1 MIPESPKII
10 SLDAIHESS
19 RSRVFKGQ
27 TSDGTEILIKEDLTG
42 DQGRL
47 FNETSITG
55 KSFHGEMNSGVV
67 LHQGKLVMMRKFVPG
82 KSLKEF
88 IPNDGMGK
96 QEFLSIAILLAREL
110 QNLHQKNILHNDINP
125 RNFICDLNNQNITL
139 IDYEFGSS
147 IENLELN
154 FEQSP
159 QLIGTMEYI
168 SPEQTGRMNRKI
180 DYRSDYY
187 GLGVT
192 FYEMLCGRPPFIE
205 TDLLRLIHCHLAI
218 APLPPSYFKKSINK
232 PLDLII
238 LKLLAKNAEDR
249 YQSIAGLL
257 SDLNLLLDLEMSNS
271 SIKHFKTGLQDISSR
286 LRISQKLYG
295 RESEIQTLE
304 VAYEHALRGDKVLL
318 TISGQGGVGKSTL
331 CQELYRKVSGNTGF
345 FLTGSFDVMDRQT
358 PYLAFEKAFRQF
370 SEWLL
375 IASSETQKIW
385 GERIK
390 SETKGL
396 GRILFDLAPKLE
408 YVLHDQPQL
417 LPLKGIENQQRLQFA
432 INAFLQSIA
441 TPDSPIVL
449 FLDDFQWANVAS
461 LDLLKS
467 LLSNYTLKHILIIVA
482 FRDQSGNNFSNTMR
496 NMLDEMKEEKRR
508 EIHVPTY
515 QLNLQPL
522 KLEDVSNLLCD
533 TLKVS
538 DSDVNELSI
547 LVHSKTKGNPFA
559 ITKLLELLYRQ
570 KLLVFDYPDNR
581 WTWNLHTIY
590 SLNLSDEVVDIL
602 LEKIKTLDNDALTIV
617 KIASVFGLEFSI
629 HQLEMVSKQNPA
641 RIHHL
646 LWPLIQEGSLVPV
659 INDYRFIPEYY
670 SELGK
675 DIKFRFAHA
684 RIQQAVY
691 SLLGKEES
699 EKRHFEVGEIILE
712 SLSDKELEEKSIEI
726 GIHFNLGYSHD
737 TKPDISTKVA
747 KVLLLAGNKAAAS
760 AAFDTAL
767 NFTIKG
773 FELLEKQLSKEEQFP
788 ILLNLL
794 EYSFLT
800 KSEKKRIKF
809 EQMAF
814 EAAKDKTD
822 RILVYELIIRSL
834 TYYNQPNS
842 AIQISQK
849 AFAEVGIKIPEKASV
864 LHIIWEA
871 IKMQFKLPTSKIS
884 GLSQLPRANDP
895 EIKALYKLISAAIPA
910 YYFANIETYPLL
922 IFLMLKLTLQHGLG
936 PESMIGIGSYGI
948 IRASAMKKPLDAYK
962 IVQECRK
969 LVESEDLKKYAATVH
984 FIHVGFIAHILENSN
999 DSISVADEGYQNGIA
1014 YGNMNYGSWNLCF
1027 KIAINFH
1034 TSKNF
1039 TSLHQDCDNLIRF
1052 VRQYNYTSQEDM
1064 IKIILDCVSV
1074 LMADSNSY
1082 PAKLELLLLNDEA
1095 EFQKAQKEKNKVFLS
1110 SYHGF
1115 KGITALWFG
1124 KNEIAFENFEKVKE
1138 FSKNQPIDVSLQ
1150 YFEFCRGLNA
1160 AILLNNNNSKKF
1172 NEHDSKKVIGQSLA
1186 HFKKVMKL
1194 NPDLGIPVWQFFSA
1208 IIENQQKNILNEGL
1222 FEEAIQGFE
1231 KLNQPRYL
1239 VLLNEIYSNL
1249 LAKKGSPKSETFRNQ
1264 AIKIAGML
1272 NSPGKV
1278 QQLIQNDQS
1287 SLDKLASAE
1296 IQLLPSKTSGSIELG
1311 SIDTLT
1317 LVKTM
1322 DALIGEIKLESLLEK
1337 LITYAMENSG
1347 AQEGHFLINRQGE
1360 WIVEVSTLAN
1370 HTLHTHFPKAKLED
1384 YSEVS
1389 SGIVNYA
1396 RAIKEPVLIADAIH
1410 TKPYDSDP
1418 IVQRKNLI
1426 SILCIPFVS
1435 QSKISGMIY
1444 LTHSQTNNAFQQGQI
1459 SLMRLMA
1466 GQIGGIIENAL
1477 LYENMENLVKERT
1490 RQLEEEKQKSDSLLL
1505 NILPKEIAA
1514 ELMQEGKASARLYD
1528 HVSVMFIDIKDFT
1541 TIAQAMTPDNLVKN
1555 LNVFFTKFD
1564 EIMDEFG
1571 LEKIKTIGDAYM
1583 AAGGIPTPISD
1594 HAIRIVNAGLK
1605 ILEFV
1610 ESYNKER
1617 LTIEQAPFAIRIG
1630 IHSGPVV
1637 AGVVGSRKFAYD
1649 IWGDTVNIASRMESN
1664 GEPGKINISE
1674 DHYRSIAD
1682 QFDCEHRGGIPVKN
1696 KGVLNMYF
1704 VNHPKIKDST
1714 PN

>member
-1 MIPESPKII
+1 MFTESPKII

-19 RSRVFKGQ
+19 RSRLFKGQ
-27 TSDGTEILIKEDLTG
+27 TSDGAEVLIKEDLTG

-55 KSFHGEMNSGVV
+55 KSFHSEMNSGVV

-82 KSLKEF
+82 KSLKEY
-88 IPNDGMGK
+88 IPIGGMEK
-96 QEFLSIAILLAREL
+96 LEFLSMAILLAKEL
-110 QNLHQKNILHNDINP
+110 QNLHQKSILHNDVNP
-125 RNFICDLNNQNITL
+125 RNFICDLTNENITL

-147 IENLELN
+147 IENLELH
-154 FEQSP
+154 FEQNP
-159 QLIGTMEYI
+159 QLTGTMEYI

-187 GLGVT
+187 GLGIT
-192 FYEMLCGRPPFIE
+192 YYEMLCGRPPFME
-205 TDLLRLIHCHLAI
+205 EDLLRLIHCHLAI
-218 APLPPSYFKKSINK
+218 APLPPSHFKKSISK
-232 PLDLII
+232 PLDQII

-257 SDLNLLLDLEMSNS
+257 SDLNLMLDLEKSNS
-271 SIKHFKTGLQDISSR
+271 TIKHFKTGLQDISSR

-295 RESEIQTLE
+295 RETEVQTLE
-304 VAYEHALRGDKVLL
+304 TAYDRALRGEKVLL
-318 TISGQGGVGKSTL
+318 TISGQSGVGKSIL

-345 FLTGSFDVMDRQT
+345 FLSGSFDVMDRQT

-375 IASSETQKIW
+375 IASAETQKTW

-390 SETKGL
+390 RETKGL

-408 YVLHDQPQL
+408 YILTDQPEL
-417 LPLKGIENQQRLQFA
+417 LPLKGFENQQRLQFT

-441 TPDSPIVL
+441 SPDSPVIL
-449 FLDDFQWANVAS
+449 FLDDYQWANEAS
-461 LDLLKS
+461 VELLKS
-467 LLSNYTLKHILIIVA
+467 LLSNYRLKHILIIVA
-482 FRDQSGNNFSNTMR
+482 FREQSGTFGNTLTST
-496 NMLDEMKEEKRR
+496 LDAMKEEKSQ
-508 EIHVPTY
+508 ETSVLSY
-515 QLNLQPL
+515 QLDLQPL
-522 KLEDVSNLLCD
+522 ELEDVTNLLCD
-533 TLKVS
+533 TLKVLEKE
-538 DSDVNELSI
+538 VNELSI

-602 LEKIKTLDNDALTIV
+602 LEKIRTLKIEALTMV

-629 HQLEMVSKQNPA
+629 HQLEMITEQDPA
-641 RIHHL
+641 HIHHL

-659 INDYRFIPEYY
+659 VNDYRFIPEYY
-670 SELGK
+670 SDQGK

-691 SLLGKEES
+691 SLLSKEET
-699 EKRHFEVGEIILE
+699 EKRHFEVGKIILDR
-712 SLSDKELEEKSIEI
+712 LSEKELEEKSIEI
-726 GIHFNLGYSHD
+726 GTHFNLGYTYLQTSD
-737 TKPDISTKVA
+737 SIKKA
-747 KVLLLAGNKAAAS
+747 ARVLLLAGNKSAAS
-760 AAFDTAL
+760 AAFDSAL

-773 FELLEKQLSKEEQFP
+773 FDLLEKQLSKDEQFT

-800 KSEKKRIKF
+800 KSDERRLKF

-814 EAAKDKTD
+814 DSAKDQTD
-822 RILVYELIIRSL
+822 RILVYEVIVRSL
-834 TYYNQPNS
+834 SHANQPNT
-842 AIQISQK
+842 AIQITQK
-849 AFAEVGIKIPEKASV
+849 ALAEVGIRIPDKASMGQ
-864 LHIIWEA
+864 IIWEA
-871 IKMQFKLPTSKIS
+871 IKMQFKLPTRKIA
-884 GLSQLPRANDP
+884 GLSQLPRAGDP
-895 EIKALYKLISAAIPA
+895 EIQALFKLISAGLPS
-910 YYFANIETYPLL
+910 YYFANIETYPIL
-922 IFLMLKLTLQHGLG
+922 IFLMLELTLKHGLG
-936 PESMIGIGSYGI
+936 PESVIGIASYGI
-948 IRASAMKKPLDAYK
+948 IRASAMKKPADGYK

-969 LVESEDLKKYAATVH
+969 LVESQDLKKYAATVK
-984 FIHVGFIAHILENSN
+984 FIHVAFVAHFLENSN
-999 DSISVADEGYQNGIA
+999 NSLSVADEGYQNGIA
-1014 YGNMNYGSWNLCF
+1014 FGNMEYACWNVFF
-1027 KIAINFH
+1027 KVVINFH
-1034 TSKNF
+1034 TGKDF
-1039 TSLHQDCDNLIRF
+1039 KSLHQDSEELIRF
-1052 VRQYNYTSQEDM
+1052 LRQYNYSSHEDM
-1064 IKIILDCVSV
+1064 MKAVRTSLSV
-1074 LMADSNSY
+1074 LMADAKTY
-1082 PAKLELLLLNDEA
+1082 PAKLELLIRNEEP
-1095 EFQKAQKEKNKVFLS
+1095 EFQKAQKEKNNVFLYT
-1110 SYHGF
+1110 YHGF
-1115 KGITALWFG
+1115 KGITTLWFG

-1138 FSKNQPIDVSLQ
+1138 FSKNQPFDVSLQ
-1150 YFEFCRGLNA
+1150 YFELCRGLNA
-1160 AILLNNNNSKKF
+1160 SILFSKNSYQKFRGQDLKK
-1172 NEHDSKKVIGQSLA
+1172 IIRQSLS
-1186 HFKKVMKL
+1186 HYKKVMEL
-1194 NPDLGIPVWQFFSA
+1194 NPDFGTPVWQFLSA
-1208 IIENQQKNILNEGL
+1208 MMEIHEKEIINESL
-1222 FEEAIQGFE
+1222 FEEAIKDFE

-1239 VLLNEIYSNL
+1239 VLLYETYSNQ
-1249 LAKKGSPKSETFRNQ
+1249 LAKKGDPKSEIFRNQ
-1264 AIKIAGML
+1264 AIKIAGIL
-1272 NSPGKV
+1272 QSPGKV
-1278 QQLIQNDQS
+1278 QQLIRSDSSFSEKQNPELQMS
-1287 SLDKLASAE
+1287 
-1296 IQLLPSKTSGSIELG
+1296 PSKSSGSIELA

-1347 AQEGHFLINRQGE
+1347 AQEGHFLINRKGD

-1370 HTLHTHFPKAKLED
+1370 HSLHTHFPKAKLED
-1384 YSEVS
+1384 YPEVS
-1389 SGIVNYA
+1389 PGIVNYA
-1396 RAIKEPVLIADAIH
+1396 RASKEPVLIGDALH
-1410 TKPYDSDP
+1410 TKPYDSDE
-1418 IVQRKNLI
+1418 IVQRKNLM
-1426 SILCIPFVS
+1426 SILCIPFIS

-1444 LTHSQTNNAFQQGQI
+1444 LTHSQTSNAFQQGQI

-1514 ELMQEGKASARLYD
+1514 ELMLNGKASARLYD

-1541 TIAQAMTPDNLVKN
+1541 TIAQTMTPDTLVKN
-1555 LNVFFTKFD
+1555 LNEFFTKFD

-1583 AAGGIPTPISD
+1583 AAGGIPTAISD
-1594 HAIRIVNAGLK
+1594 HPVRMVNAGLK

-1610 ESYNKER
+1610 ESYNKAG
-1617 LTIEQAPFAIRIG
+1617 LTIEKAPFAIRIG

-1674 DHYRSIAD
+1674 DHYRAISD
-1682 QFDCEHRGGIPVKN
+1682 QFECEPRGGIPVKN

-1704 VNHPKIKDST
+1704 VNHPKIKEL
-1714 PN
+1714 